1 MQQLV
6 MNKKIIRGVIDFKEN
21 FSAKDVLFN
30 RNIAAGFFVNKFY
43 YISPSTRYHAEMFLQ
58 LQFFTP
64 PILAFFSKP
73 SDYLIEAN
81 FARLDLSDEK
91 KKQLQKLLE
100 EEKLLE
106 LAEKTWEIAQG
117 TSFEDNIDKIK
128 LFCMLT
134 AAYALARRS
143 PTEEGFKIT
152 PEQAERAYLGEL
164 ETDVNL
170 TLKDIK
176 FSATDTVISLPVRA
190 EPYEIHLQ
198 RSEAVSRLENG
209 SRITHKKLIAA
220 PHLQGRNH
228 LKLTLHIYNGSD
240 YTAMELNIGEYIFLN
255 AVDSCP
261 VLVHPIPACG
271 QTGDILCYAEQYE
284 ESYLTV
290 RLTESGGKIYD
301 NNYRNRRNDNISS
314 KSAVEFIFNA
324 KGHYIYLA
332 PDGKIHER
340 DKETDA
346 QKRYAAIEDYLK
358 EKENE

>member
-1 MQQLV
+1 MLS
-6 MNKKIIRGVIDFKEN
+6 
-21 FSAKDVLFN
+21 SA
-30 RNIAAGFFVNKFY
+30 
-43 YISPSTRYHAEMFLQ
+43 S
-58 LQFFTP
+58 
-64 PILAFFSKP
+64 
-73 SDYLIEAN
+73 
-81 FARLDLSDEK
+81 RLDLSDEK
-91 KKQLQKLLE
+91 KKQLQKLLTDE
-100 EEKLLE
+100 RVEDIAKE
-106 LAEKTWEIAQG
+106 TWEIAQK
-117 TSFEDNIDKIK
+117 TSLEDSVDKIK

-143 PTEEGFKIT
+143 PAEEGFKIT
-152 PEQAERAYLGEL
+152 SEQAELAYLGEP
-164 ETDVNL
+164 ETDANL
-170 TLKDIK
+170 TLKKIE
-176 FSATDTVISLPVRA
+176 FSTADTVITLPVRA

-209 SRITHKKLIAA
+209 SKITHKKLIAA

-324 KGHYIYLA
+324 QGHYIYLA
-332 PDGKIHER
+332 PDGKIYEK
-340 DKETDA
+340 DKTNNS
-346 QKRYAAIEDYLK
+346 QKHYAAIEDYLK